1 MIEDE
6 ECCCAGRSRGVP
18 GFVLVL
24 PRIGTVE
31 GSSLGWSEGLDWLE
45 LGMMGLEGNSV
56 GEKSE
61 KKWGMFG
68 G

>member
-6 ECCCAGRSRGVP
+6 ECCCAGRCRGLP

-24 PRIGTVE
+24 PRIGVVE
-31 GSSLGWSEGLDWLE
+31 GSFLDWSEGLNWLE
-45 LGMMGLEGNSV
+45 LEMMGLKGNPI

-68 G
+68 S